1 MKYIYTKDLLK
12 EINDTGI
19 DIKDHTLRRYVRE
32 LESVGYSDISKDEQ
46 GARIFDIYDKA
57 VILAL
62 VNKIQLEKT
71 AVKTAVNEVID
82 ELDDIRNTVDKPVN
96 VPDNI
101 ENSSEIANLL
111 RIVIEQNERLYN
123 RIEELEKKIADQ
135 QALNS
140 AEEVKEIAADIGE
153 HEDVQTADNDGHTDV
168 YTDVQ
173 EDEVSADITEKK
185 DVKDLVHNRIE
196 EDIQDDVNTTDT
208 PSEQKKKPSLIAR
221 LFRKNKKY

>member
-12 EINDTGI
+12 EINDKGI
-19 DIKDHTLRRYVRE
+19 DIKDHTLRRYIRE
-32 LESVGYSDISKDEQ
+32 IESVGYTDINKDEQ

-71 AVKTAVNEVID
+71 AVKTAVNEVMD
-82 ELDDIRNTVDKPVN
+82 ELEDIRKTVDKPIN

-101 ENSSEIANLL
+101 ENSSEIADLL
-111 RIVIEQNERLYN
+111 RVVIEQNERLYS
-123 RIEELEKKIADQ
+123 RIEELEKKIDDQ

-140 AEEVKEIAADIGE
+140 TEEIKEIAADIGE
-153 HEDVQTADNDGHTDV
+153 HEDVHTADNDEHTDV

-173 EDEVSADITEKK
+173 EDEGSTDTTTEE
-185 DVKDLVHNRIE
+185 DVQERVQT
-196 EDIQDDVNTTDT
+196 DIQDDVHAIDK
-208 PSEQKKKPSLIAR
+208 PQEQKKKPSLIAR
-221 LFRKNKKY
+221 LFGRK

>member
-12 EINDTGI
+12 EIYDTGI

-46 GARIFDIYDKA
+46 GARIFDIYDRA

-71 AVKTAVNEVID
+71 AVKTAVNEVMG
-82 ELDDIRNTVDKPVN
+82 ELDDIRNTVDKPIN
-96 VPDNI
+96 VPNNI
-101 ENSSEIANLL
+101 ENSSEVADLL
-111 RIVIEQNERLYN
+111 RIVIEQNKRLYN
-123 RIEELEKKIADQ
+123 RIEELEKKIDDQ

-140 AEEVKEIAADIGE
+140 AEEVKEIATDIGE

-168 YTDVQ
+168 YTSVHKEEESTDMTAKMDVQ
-173 EDEVSADITEKK
+173 ERVQT
-185 DVKDLVHNRIE
+185 
-196 EDIQDDVNTTDT
+196 DIQNDVHAVDK
-208 PSEQKKKPSLIAR
+208 PQEQKKQPGFFAR
-221 LFRKNKKY
+221 LFRKK

>member
-12 EINDTGI
+12 EINDKGI
-19 DIKDHTLRRYVRE
+19 DIKDHTLRRYIRE
-32 LESVGYSDISKDEQ
+32 IESVGYTDINKDEQ

-71 AVKTAVNEVID
+71 AVKTAVNEVMD
-82 ELDDIRNTVDKPVN
+82 ELDDIRKTVDKPIN

-101 ENSSEIANLL
+101 ENSSEIADLL
-111 RIVIEQNERLYN
+111 RVVIEQNERLYS
-123 RIEELEKKIADQ
+123 RIEELEKKIDDQ

-140 AEEVKEIAADIGE
+140 AEEIKEIAADIGE
-153 HEDVQTADNDGHTDV
+153 HEDVQTADNDEHTDV

-173 EDEVSADITEKK
+173 QDEGSTDTTTKEG
-185 DVKDLVHNRIE
+185 VHE
-196 EDIQDDVNTTDT
+196 SVQTDIQDDVHAIDK
-208 PSEQKKKPSLIAR
+208 PQEQKKQPGFFAR
-221 LFRKNKKY
+221 LFGRK